1 MSLRDNGWHID
12 VTEESVGRSIMILE
26 ELIGMGG
33 ITYEVRSRS
42 PEYASD
48 RERVF
53 TTVEMGDIAA
63 FDLWGNLVI
72 YRSTHSGEE
81 EVLNVV

>member
-33 ITYEVRSRS
+33 ITYKEI
-42 PEYASD
+42 PD
-48 RERVF
+48 PQQGDRVF

-72 YRSTHSGEE
+72 YRNTHAQE
-81 EVLNVV
+81 EVLNV

>member
-12 VTEESVGRSIMILE
+12 VTEESVRRSIMILE

-33 ITYEVRSRS
+33 ITYKVPRHGPRRG
-42 PEYASD
+42 D
-48 RERVF
+48 RVF

-72 YRSTHSGEE
+72 YRNTHSREE
-81 EVLNVV
+81 EVLNV

>member
-1 MSLRDNGWHID
+1 MSLRDNGWHND
-12 VTEESVGRSIMILE
+12 VTAESVGRSIMILE

-42 PEYASD
+42 PECAND

-53 TTVEMGDIAA
+53 TTRELGDIAA
-63 FDLWGNLVI
+63 FDLWGNLII
-72 YRSTHSGEE
+72 YRNTHARKE
-81 EVLNVV
+81 EVLNA

>member
-1 MSLRDNGWHID
+1 MSLRDNGWHVD

-33 ITYEVRSRS
+33 ITYEVRPDPRRG
-42 PEYASD
+42 D
-48 RERVF
+48 RVF

-72 YRSTHSGEE
+72 YRNTHSREE
-81 EVLNVV
+81 EVLNV

>member
-12 VTEESVGRSIMILE
+12 VTEESVRRSIMILE
-26 ELIGMGG
+26 ELIGMGE

-48 RERVF
+48 RKRGF

-72 YRSTHSGEE
+72 YRNTHSREE
-81 EVLNVV
+81 EVLNV